1 MKSRSRS
8 GWMLTMNA
16 SIASY
21 LDASILVTTGIVLA
35 MWKTQFDLNAWWVGA
50 ISTLVTLSVALGS
63 AVGGYLSDKFGRT
76 KVFNLDILFV
86 AIGTLLVAVA
96 PNLPTIIAGL
106 FIAGVASGADLPTSL
121 AVISERTEPDE
132 YGKVIASTE
141 IFWLAGIV
149 ISQGIGFITASF
161 GYMSSRILFF
171 WLFLVAIITWCVR
184 ALSPRF
190 HKLETDM
197 IVPVDQRASTKEEAD
212 AEKIPFKKLISMPR
226 YFLPMIGL
234 TGFYLFWNI
243 PANTWGSFL
252 NYFLV
257 TIDGRSQQFATAC
270 AFFANI
276 LGALVLYGI
285 YMKLADTKYRY
296 IMTRV
301 GLILCILSFA
311 ISAIYGGVW
320 WIFTISYF
328 VYCCANML
336 HGEPLFKIWS
346 QSLYPVHV
354 RASVTGISYSVVRA
368 STAVFSFVTPVIMA
382 YSPTLL
388 IWLLVASLVICWI
401 SAEMI
406 IRFIANHHIVD
417 PVYSPRNHVI
427 KTQKI
432 ALRSKETH

>member
-35 MWKTQFDLNAWWVGA
+35 MWKTQFGLNAWWVGA
-50 ISTLVTLSVALGS
+50 LSTLVTLSVALGL
-63 AVGGYLSDKFGRT
+63 AVGGYLSDKFGRVT
-76 KVFNLDILFV
+76 VFNLDILFV
-86 AIGTLLVAVA
+86 ALGTLLVALA
-96 PNLPTIIAGL
+96 PNLPMIVVGL

-121 AVISERTEPDE
+121 AVISERTEPDQ

-141 IFWLAGIV
+141 IYWLGGIV
-149 ISQGIGFITASF
+149 LSQGLGFLTADM
-161 GYMSSRILFF
+161 GYMSSRILFA
-171 WLFLVAIITWCVR
+171 WLALVALVTWGIR
-184 ALSPRF
+184 ALSPKF
-190 HKLETDM
+190 HNLETQM
-197 IVPVDQRASTKEEAD
+197 VVPVERRASTEEEVA
-212 AEKIPFKKLISMPR
+212 AEKIPFRKLIAMPR
-226 YFLPMIGL
+226 YFVPMIGL

-257 TIDGRSQQFATAC
+257 TVDGRSQQFSTLC

-276 LGALVLYGI
+276 LGAFVLYGI
-285 YMKLADTKYRY
+285 YMKFADTKYRY

-301 GLILCILSFA
+301 GLILCILSFVL
-311 ISAIYGGVW
+311 SAVFGGVW

-354 RASVTGISYSVVRA
+354 RASATGISYSIVRA
-368 STAVFSFVTPVIMA
+368 VTAVFSFVTPAIMA

-388 IWLLVASLVICWI
+388 IWLLVGSLGICWL
-401 SAEMI
+401 SAELVM
-406 IRFIANHHIVD
+406 RFIAHHDIPD
-417 PVYSPRNHVI
+417 PVYSSRKLDPKYN
-427 KTQKI
+427 QNL
-432 ALRSKETH
+432 AANKETH